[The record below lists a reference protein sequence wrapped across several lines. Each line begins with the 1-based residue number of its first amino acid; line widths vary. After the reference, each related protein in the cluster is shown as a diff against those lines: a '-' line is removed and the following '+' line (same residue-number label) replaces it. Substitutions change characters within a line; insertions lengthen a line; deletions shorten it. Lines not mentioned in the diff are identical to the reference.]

1 MSVHKRGDVFKSQV
15 GEGPSSCDPDERC
28 LLISRTLRGVGG
40 QNYNIVSSE
49 MLKGIRMQVLLILNL
64 TKRQGHLIDFRD
76 LATIPSL
83 ENPHIH
89 EHIFA
94 LRIPNAIYILI
105 SCSETKVI

>member
-40 QNYNIVSSE
+40 QNYNIVSSQ
-49 MLKGIRMQVLLILNL
+49 MLKGKGRMQVVLILNP

-94 LRIPNAIYILI
+94 SRIPNAVYI
-105 SCSETKVI
+105 S

>member
-1 MSVHKRGDVFKSQV
+1 MSIKEGMCLKVKC

-94 LRIPNAIYILI
+94 SMIPNAVYIYPNI
-105 SCSETKVI
+105 SL

>member
-1 MSVHKRGDVFKSQV
+1 MFKSQV

-49 MLKGIRMQVLLILNL
+49 MLKGIRMQVLFILNL

-94 LRIPNAIYILI
+94 SRIPNVVYISYDLAK
-105 SCSETKVI
+105 TKVI